1 MPVFDIESMDHE
13 ARGIARLDGKTVF
26 VEGALPRER
35 VVASIYRRHPN
46 YERARL
52 ERVIRPS
59 SQRVDPACPHFGTCG
74 GCSMQH
80 LDFVAQ
86 AAVKGRI
93 LEDTLWHVGRVRAEH
108 ILPPILGPAWAYRTR
123 ARLTVRHVAKKG
135 GVLVGFHERKSTY
148 VTDMNRC
155 PVLPGSVSALLPE
168 LRRVVERLS
177 IPTRIPQIEVAV
189 AESGTA
195 LVFRHL
201 EPLTPG
207 DHEVLDE
214 FARRHRVQIWLQP
227 KGPDSAHLAHPGD
240 APALHYT
247 HPESAV
253 RVYFRPTDFTQVN
266 AGVNAMLVRRALAL
280 LDPRQGERIADLFC
294 GLGNFTLPIARLGAS
309 VVGVE
314 GSVTLI
320 ERAEDNAAR
329 NGLADRCQFLVA
341 DLFQCT
347 PASFLRF
354 GRFDKLLIDPP
365 RDGAIALVKA
375 LPEPAPER
383 IVYVS
388 CNPATLARDAAYLH
402 HERRYRLVA
411 AGIANM
417 FPHTSHVESIACFEQ
432 ERP

>member
-1 MPVFDIESMDHE
+1 MPVFEVESMDHE
-13 ARGIARLDGKTVF
+13 ARGVARLDGKTVF
-26 VEGALPRER
+26 VEGALPGER
-35 VVASIYRRHPN
+35 VEASIYRRHPN

-59 SQRVDPACPHFGTCG
+59 SQRVEPACPHFGTCG

-86 AAVKGRI
+86 AAIKGRI
-93 LEDTLWHVGRVRAEH
+93 LEDTLWHIGRVRAER

-148 VTDMNRC
+148 VTDMHQC

-168 LRRVVERLS
+168 MRRVVERLS

-201 EPLTPG
+201 EPLTPA
-207 DHEVLDE
+207 DHDVLAE
-214 FARRHRVQIWLQP
+214 FASQHRVQIWLQP
-227 KGPDSAHLAHPGD
+227 KGPDSAHLAHPSE

-247 HPESAV
+247 HPEPGV

-280 LDPRQGERIADLFC
+280 LEPRPGERIADLFC

-314 GSVTLI
+314 GSATLI

-329 NGLADRCQFLVA
+329 NGLSDRCQFRVA

-347 PASFLRF
+347 SVSFLQF
-354 GRFDKLLIDPP
+354 GRFDKLLVDPP
-365 RDGAIALVKA
+365 RDGAIAVVKA
-375 LPEPAPER
+375 LPDPPPAR

-388 CNPATLARDAAYLH
+388 CNPATLARDAGYLV
-402 HERRYRLVA
+402 HERRYRLVV

-417 FPHTSHVESIACFEQ
+417 FPHTSHVESIACFEHEQ
-432 ERP
+432 P